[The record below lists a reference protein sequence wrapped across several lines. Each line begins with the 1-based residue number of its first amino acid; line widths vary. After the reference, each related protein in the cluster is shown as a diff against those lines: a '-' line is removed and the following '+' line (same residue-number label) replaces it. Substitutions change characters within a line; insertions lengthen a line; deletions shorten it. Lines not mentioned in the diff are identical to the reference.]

1 VSYDRT
7 SVLDRDPTVD
17 PTVAKAPRRGANPA
31 VVLGVILVT
40 QLMVVLDMSIVNV
53 ALPHMQTALDFSPS
67 GLSWVLSAY
76 TLSFGGL
83 LLLGARAGDLL
94 GRRRTFLAG
103 VAVFAAASL
112 LGGLAVSAGWLV
124 AARAIQGVGAAFAAP
139 ASLALLMSMFAEGRE
154 RTRALGLYTAVSV
167 GGAAIGLLAGGML
180 VEWLSWRAVMYV
192 NVPIAVGVLLVAA
205 RVVAETP
212 RRSGGFDA
220 AGAITSTVGMTAL
233 VYGFVHAASDGWA
246 NPVTIGTFVAGAA
259 LLVLFVVVERGT
271 AEPITP
277 LSLFADRTRSGAYV
291 ARLLMMAGMMGM
303 FFFLTQFMQDVLGY
317 SALQTG
323 LGFLPL
329 TIALFSASQASARV
343 LVERFGDRRVMV
355 AGATLSTVSM
365 LWLTQLAESSG
376 YLSVLGPLVLLG
388 IGNGIAF
395 VPLTSA
401 GLAGVAPQ
409 HAGAASGLTNVAQQV
424 GGSLG
429 LAVLVTVF
437 GSASRHAAEQPA
449 AGTSPAEQA
458 THIFVSGADAAF
470 VASAVLLAATVAVV
484 TFVLRNAPTPVT
496 S

>member
-1 VSYDRT
+1 VSDRST
-7 SVLDRDPTVD
+7 SVLDRRP
-17 PTVAKAPRRGANPA
+17 PEARAPRAANPG

-53 ALPHMQTALDFSPS
+53 ALPHMQRALGFTAS

-76 TLSFGGL
+76 TLTFGGL

-94 GRRRTFLAG
+94 GRRRTLLAG
-103 VAVFAAASL
+103 VAIFAAASL
-112 LGGLAVSAGWLV
+112 LGGLSSSAAQLV
-124 AARAIQGVGAAFAAP
+124 LARAVQGVGAALAAP

-180 VEWLSWRAVMYV
+180 VEWLSWRWVMYV
-192 NVPIAVGVLLVAA
+192 NVPIAIGVLVAAA

-212 RRSGGFDA
+212 RKRGQFDA
-220 AGAITSTVGMTAL
+220 SGAITSTLGMTAL
-233 VYGFVHAASDGWA
+233 VYGFVHAASDGWS
-246 NPVTIGTFVAGAA
+246 NGLTIASFVAGAA
-259 LLVLFVVVERGT
+259 LLVLFVYVERRA

-277 LSLFADRTRSGAYV
+277 LTLFADRTRSGAYG

-317 SALQTG
+317 GALQSG
-323 LGFLPL
+323 LGFLPV
-329 TIALFSASQASARV
+329 TVALFVASQASARV
-343 LVERFGDRRVMV
+343 LVERFGGRRVMV
-355 AGATLSTVSM
+355 VGASLSTLSM
-365 LWLTQLAESSG
+365 LWLTQLSATSG
-376 YLSVLGPLVLLG
+376 YLSVLGPLLLLG

-401 GLAGVAPQ
+401 GLAGVQPH

-437 GSASRHAAEQPA
+437 GSAAGSAADHPA
-449 AGTSPAEQA
+449 AAGAEQA
-458 THIFVSGADAAF
+458 RQMFVSGADAAF
-470 VASAVLLAATVAVV
+470 VGAAVLLAATVAVV
-484 TFVLRNAPTPVT
+484 SVVLRSPSPAT

>member
-1 VSYDRT
+1 VSDRST
-7 SVLDRDPTVD
+7 SVLE
-17 PTVAKAPRRGANPA
+17 PRPPEARGASRATNPG

-53 ALPHMQTALDFSPS
+53 ALPHMQRALGFSAS

-76 TLSFGGL
+76 TLTFGGL
-83 LLLGARAGDLL
+83 MLLGARAGDLL
-94 GRRRTFLAG
+94 GRRPTLLAG

-112 LGGLAVSAGWLV
+112 LGGLATSAPELV
-124 AARAIQGVGAAFAAP
+124 AARAVQGAGAAFAAP

-180 VEWLSWRAVMYV
+180 VEWLSWRWVMYV
-192 NVPIAVGVLLVAA
+192 NVPIAVGVLVAAA
-205 RVVAETP
+205 RVVAPTP
-212 RRSGGFDA
+212 RKLGQFDA
-220 AGAITSTVGMTAL
+220 PGALTSTLGMTAL
-233 VYGFVHAASDGWA
+233 VYGFVHAASDGWSDT
-246 NPVTIGTFVAGAA
+246 VTIGSFLVGAA
-259 LLVLFVVVERGT
+259 LLALFVHVERRA

-277 LSLFADRTRSGAYV
+277 LALFADRTRSGAYG

-317 SALQTG
+317 GALQSG
-323 LGFLPL
+323 LGFLPV
-329 TIALFSASQASARV
+329 TIALFTASQASARV
-343 LVERFGDRRVMV
+343 LVEWFGGRRVMV
-355 AGATLSTVSM
+355 VGASLSTMSM
-365 LWLTQLAESSG
+365 LWLTQLSATSG
-376 YLSVLGPLVLLG
+376 YLSVVGPLVLLG

-401 GLAGVAPQ
+401 GLAGVQPQ

-429 LAVLVTVF
+429 LALLVTIF
-437 GSASRHAAEQPA
+437 GSAGGSATDHPIAG
-449 AGTSPAEQA
+449 AGTAGQA
-458 THIFVSGADAAF
+458 REMFVSGADAAF
-470 VASAVLLAATVAVV
+470 VGAAVLLAATVVV
-484 TFVLRNAPTPVT
+484 VSVVLRSPSPAP